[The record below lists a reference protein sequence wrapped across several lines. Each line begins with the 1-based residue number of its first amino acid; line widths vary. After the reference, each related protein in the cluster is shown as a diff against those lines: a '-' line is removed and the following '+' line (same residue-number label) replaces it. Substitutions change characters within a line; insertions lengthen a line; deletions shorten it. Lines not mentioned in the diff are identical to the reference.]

1 MQVILKSDVDHLGY
15 AKDVVDVKR
24 GYWRNYLRPRGL
36 AETAT
41 PAMLRDLAETMER
54 RRAGEAKNAAEAQ
67 ELKTLI
73 DRTSI
78 VVGANAGPNGQLF
91 GSVTAADV
99 SRVLEATR
107 KLRID
112 AKKVQLD
119 APLKTIGTFQVPID
133 LGHGTKAE
141 LTVEVIEQK
150 LSDEELARL
159 EATRRAEEAAAEAA
173 QLKAEAKAAADAAA
187 ARGET
192 PAAEG
197 DDAAEGNDAA
207 ADEAQADADAE
218 A

>member
-24 GYWRNYLRPRGL
+24 GYWRNFLRPRGL

-54 RRAGEAKNAAEAQ
+54 RRAGEAKNAAEAA

-78 VVGANAGPNGQLF
+78 IIGENAGPTGQLF
-91 GSVTAADV
+91 GSVTAADI

-112 AKKVQLD
+112 AKKIQLD
-119 APLKTIGTFQVPID
+119 APLKTIGTFQVPVD

-141 LTVEVIEQK
+141 LSVEVIEQK
-150 LSDEELARL
+150 LTEEQLARL
-159 EATRRAEEAAAEAA
+159 EATRRAEAEAEEAA
-173 QLKAEAKAAADAAA
+173 QLKAEAKAAAAAAA
-187 ARGET
+187 ARGEV
-192 PAAEG
+192 PAAEGDAAAEG
-197 DDAAEGNDAA
+197 DDAA
-207 ADEAQADADAE
+207 ADETPADADAE